1 LSAKRLEADAWA
13 PPRRFIGFLNNT
25 TPEMLPPAAEQPNDL
40 LSAGIVGLERL
51 DALDRVATSGKG
63 RFTILPKFTA

>member
-1 LSAKRLEADAWA
+1 
-13 PPRRFIGFLNNT
+13 
-25 TPEMLPPAAEQPNDL
+25 MLPPAAEQPNDL